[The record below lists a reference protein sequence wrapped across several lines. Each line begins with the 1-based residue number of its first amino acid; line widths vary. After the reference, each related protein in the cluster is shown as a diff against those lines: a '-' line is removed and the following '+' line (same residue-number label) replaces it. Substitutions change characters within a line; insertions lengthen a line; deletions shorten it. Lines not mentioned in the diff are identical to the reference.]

1 MKNKKFLSIL
11 KKLNA
16 EEIEGFGEFLQQY
29 HKKDKIALRVFQYVY
44 LFRPTF
50 DQTKFTIDFIYRKV
64 YKEQLPGKPDET
76 RRKKVKKLL
85 NKFSELSQ
93 WLGDFLWHQK
103 ITSPSLE
110 RDLVFS
116 AILMERKMYRELS
129 QHHAS
134 LKKSLKGSLPGDVPG
149 YLKQVIASYLM
160 NYQFFELVQD
170 PDTDVL
176 PDFIE
181 HLDSFYAVTRLKLAC
196 EMATRMLIKPEANNN
211 KPELAFPLSSLMGLL
226 PPGHIKNNPLIA
238 IYANLFRLITH
249 KSKKNYEKVEALFK
263 ENINSI
269 APKEQ
274 YDILVFLQNYTARQI
289 RLGKK
294 RYLGIAHDLNVFGI
308 EQGCFTKDG
317 IILPNIY
324 TNIINTACT
333 ANALDWAWDFAK
345 ECSPRLAPAIRN
357 NVTKLGEAIILFEKE
372 DYTGVLST
380 LPGESFSDTHC
391 EIRSRS
397 MFLRSA
403 WELKKHLSDDDFVLN
418 YCRAFEQYLV
428 NRDKKSKADIVT
440 ASLNFVRIFKKMIT
454 GHKSKAEL
462 MAEIQSHELLYFRTW
477 LLEKNNV

>member
-1 MKNKKFLSIL
+1 MKSNKFLSIL
-11 KKLNA
+11 KKLEP
-16 EEIEGFGEFLQQY
+16 EEIDEFSEFLQQY

-50 DQTKFTIDFIYRKV
+50 DSDKFTIDFIYRKV
-64 YKEQLPGKPDET
+64 YKEQLPETTDEI

-85 NKFSELSQ
+85 NKFSELSH
-93 WLGDFLWHQK
+93 WLEDFLWYQK
-103 ITSPSLE
+103 ISSPSLE
-110 RDLVFS
+110 RDLLFS
-116 AILMERKMYRELS
+116 TILMERKMYRELS
-129 QHHAS
+129 QHHSS

-160 NYQFFELVQD
+160 DYQFLESVQGPD
-170 PDTDVL
+170 PDVL

-196 EMATRMLIKPEANNN
+196 AMATRMLIKPEDNN
-211 KPELAFPLSSLMGLL
+211 KFEPAFPLSSLMALL
-226 PPGHIKNNPLIA
+226 PPGHIQNNPLIA
-238 IYANLFRLITH
+238 IYANLFRLITN

-263 ENINSI
+263 ENLNSI
-269 APKEQ
+269 APREQ
-274 YDILVFLQNYTARQI
+274 HDILVLLQNYTASQI

-294 RYLGIAHDLNVFGI
+294 RYLEIAHDLNVFGI
-308 EQGCFTKDG
+308 EQGCFTRDG
-317 IILPNIY
+317 NITATNY

-345 ECSPRLAPAIRN
+345 ECSPRLPLAIRK

-397 MFLRSA
+397 MYLRSA
-403 WELKKHLSDDDFVLN
+403 WELKKYLSDYDFVLN
-418 YCRAFEQYLV
+418 YCLAFEQYLV

-462 MAEIQSHELLYFRTW
+462 IAEIQSHELLYFRKW
-477 LLEKNNV
+477 LLGKNHV